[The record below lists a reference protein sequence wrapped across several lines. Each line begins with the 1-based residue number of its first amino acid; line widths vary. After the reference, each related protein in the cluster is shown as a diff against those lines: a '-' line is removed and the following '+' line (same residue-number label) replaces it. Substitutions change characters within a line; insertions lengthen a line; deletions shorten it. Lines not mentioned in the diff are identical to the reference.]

1 MKIIYNTIKC
11 LFTAVSAAVLLT
23 GCSDCTRPESID
35 FHYTTLEEKNP
46 ALYEAYYKSIRE
58 YRDSEHKIV
67 IAKFDNKATAP
78 EGKAEHINAL
88 PDSVDFII
96 LQNAS
101 VVSETIKAEMQEVRE
116 LKGQK
121 ILYQICYQSI
131 ENAWKAYREQWI
143 AEHPEPETPEET
155 PDEPENP
162 VETMLPL
169 NEYVANE
176 MKVQV
181 AYFKEYGYDGL
192 NLIYSV
198 RNPAS
203 YTEEQLA
210 EAITAQEAVLT
221 PVMELLESNPDA
233 LFFFEGTPQ
242 HIRACTGLVEKADY
256 FLLPTTSAVTNDELS
271 YIMMQTAMYNN
282 IPADRFIACTTTKS
296 FEDPDAKPGTFA
308 GDITSIVGAAGWAT
322 MPAEGYVEAGISVA
336 NAQNDYY
343 NVAKVYSNIRQ
354 AISMMNPSP
363 LK

>member
-131 ENAWKAYREQWI
+131 EN
-143 AEHPEPETPEET
+143 T
-155 PDEPENP
+155 
-162 VETMLPL
+162 
-169 NEYVANE
+169 
-176 MKVQV
+176 
-181 AYFKEYGYDGL
+181 GSSGL
-192 NLIYSV
+192 QS
-198 RNPAS
+198 
-203 YTEEQLA
+203 T
-210 EAITAQEAVLT
+210 
-221 PVMELLESNPDA
+221 
-233 LFFFEGTPQ
+233 
-242 HIRACTGLVEKADY
+242 
-256 FLLPTTSAVTNDELS
+256 LS
-271 YIMMQTAMYNN
+271 QKHQKRLQMSRRI
-282 IPADRFIACTTTKS
+282 
-296 FEDPDAKPGTFA
+296 
-308 GDITSIVGAAGWAT
+308 
-322 MPAEGYVEAGISVA
+322 
-336 NAQNDYY
+336 
-343 NVAKVYSNIRQ
+343 
-354 AISMMNPSP
+354 
-363 LK
+363 L

>member
-121 ILYQICYQSI
+121 SFIRSATNQSRMRGKHTGSSGLQSTLSQKHQKRLQMSRRIL
-131 ENAWKAYREQWI
+131 
-143 AEHPEPETPEET
+143 
-155 PDEPENP
+155 
-162 VETMLPL
+162 
-169 NEYVANE
+169 
-176 MKVQV
+176 
-181 AYFKEYGYDGL
+181 
-192 NLIYSV
+192 
-198 RNPAS
+198 
-203 YTEEQLA
+203 
-210 EAITAQEAVLT
+210 
-221 PVMELLESNPDA
+221 
-233 LFFFEGTPQ
+233 
-242 HIRACTGLVEKADY
+242 
-256 FLLPTTSAVTNDELS
+256 
-271 YIMMQTAMYNN
+271 
-282 IPADRFIACTTTKS
+282 
-296 FEDPDAKPGTFA
+296 
-308 GDITSIVGAAGWAT
+308 
-322 MPAEGYVEAGISVA
+322 
-336 NAQNDYY
+336 
-343 NVAKVYSNIRQ
+343 
-354 AISMMNPSP
+354 
-363 LK
+363 